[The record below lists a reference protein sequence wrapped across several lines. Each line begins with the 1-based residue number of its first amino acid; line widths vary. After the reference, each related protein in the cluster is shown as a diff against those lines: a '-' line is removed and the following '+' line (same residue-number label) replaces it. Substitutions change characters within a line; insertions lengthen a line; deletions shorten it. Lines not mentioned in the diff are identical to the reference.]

1 MDASTSWLPITKEQ
15 LAEHVRRANGFLAK
29 TDWTPKAGVLG
40 AASAEPAAAAAAGP
54 RYRESSLANESVQSV
69 SILKIA
75 RAVSRDE
82 ALLSED
88 VNHALHAVRLG
99 LAIGMH
105 MSKLYTES
113 SGLDRLID
121 QNRRGGLDG
130 PQKAEFRDKYHTAA
144 AVATFTS
151 AYYCVSELAAYKVEE
166 LADVRLDFQGVPEL
180 SLQNPVR
187 AMQCMVFY
195 YGAYLG
201 QSNVVATDLDFVKM
215 TELYFRGVIEEIKLR
230 EASLKHTE
238 LFTTRAYKL
247 ERSEF
252 HVNGFEVDVSGGED
266 SVEFNRVELDQIVG
280 NRDAKHGARRLV
292 ERLLCYDLESRR
304 NPFVELGGF
313 ATIRLGHGKPGTGKS
328 LQIAAT
334 ATLLHDHAREL
345 GVPFLFWPMPDTV
358 VSTFQGGS
366 AERMVNWMRPL
377 QDPTRII
384 YAPIDDGE
392 NNLEDRTRQGVSA
405 GVREVIGVFLRY
417 TEGAYAVNHGNAAID
432 IFTNL
437 PDQLD
442 KAVLSRIVARF
453 GVDGA
458 EKLEDFLDQDH
469 LWWRRY
475 QKIDPGFI
483 DMADPKE
490 YSYLAAQVFV
500 KNLSEVYEGGGEPAE
515 GRVRA
520 IYDEVRKKHAPK
532 EHAFFAELYRR
543 VHREFPFFTSRD
555 VRNVQQAVNE
565 RVMDF
570 DLPDEWFEDHDLF
583 FVRDYDTKRSMLVE
597 LMRRNMR
604 GFSFA
609 EIRLQETVRYLDNMV
624 RIANVTRERRIDEAV
639 EDALLQREV
648 ARRLAERQGR
658 PS

>member
-1 MDASTSWLPITKEQ
+1 MDSSTSWLPITKDD
-15 LAEHVRRANGFLAK
+15 LAEHTRRASGFLAK
-29 TDWTPKAGVLG
+29 TDWTPKEGVLPEASRQSPS
-40 AASAEPAAAAAAGP
+40 AARPA
-54 RYRESSLANESVQSV
+54 YRESSLPSASAQSV

-75 RAVSRDE
+75 RDVSRDE
-82 ALLSED
+82 ALLSQD
-88 VNHALHAVRLG
+88 VNHALHVVRRG

-105 MSKLYTES
+105 LSKLYTET

-144 AVATFTS
+144 AVAAFTA
-151 AYYCVSELAAYKVEE
+151 AYYCASELASYKVEE
-166 LADVRLDFQGVPEL
+166 LAGVELDFQGVPEL

-201 QSNVVATDLDFVKM
+201 QSNVVQTDLDFVKI
-215 TELYFRGVIEEIKLR
+215 TELYFRAVIEEVKRR

-247 ERSEF
+247 EESDF
-252 HVNGFEVDVSGGED
+252 HVNGFEVDISGGEA

-292 ERLLCYDLESRR
+292 ERLLCYDLERRR
-304 NPFVELGGF
+304 NPFVDLGGF
-313 ATIRLGHGKPGTGKS
+313 ATIRMGHGKPGTGKS

-334 ATLLHDHAREL
+334 ATLLHDHARDL
-345 GVPFLFWPMPDTV
+345 GIPFLFWPMPDTV

-475 QKIDPGFI
+475 QEIDSAFI
-483 DMADPKE
+483 DMKDPKD
-490 YSYLAAQVFV
+490 YSYLEAQAFV
-500 KNLSEVYEGGGEPAE
+500 RNLSAVYDRHAEPAE
-515 GRVRA
+515 SRVRVLFEEA
-520 IYDEVRKKHAPK
+520 RKKHSTE

-543 VHREFPFFTSRD
+543 VHEAFPFFTSRD

-570 DLPDEWFEDHDLF
+570 DLPDEWFENHDLF
-583 FVRDYDTKRSMLVE
+583 FARGYDSKRDMLVE
-597 LMRRNMR
+597 LMRANMR
-604 GFSFA
+604 GLSFA

-639 EDALLQREV
+639 ENALLEREV

-658 PS
+658 GA